1 MAKSTDNLTIGEAAA
16 RAGVAASTLRFYEAR
31 GLIRSARTSGNQR
44 RYHRSMLRRIS
55 VIQVAQSLG
64 LSLAEIAEALATLPE
79 GRNPTKA
86 DWRRLSNRW
95 RDRLDARI
103 ERLQRLRDTLSG
115 CIGCG
120 CLSLKSCALHNR
132 DDRAAVRGPG
142 ARYLAGDPPAGA

>member
-132 DDRAAVRGPG
+132 DDRAAGRGPG